1 MRRHDGLCSPK
12 TFVASALLVA
22 LTAVGV
28 SSTCFGE
35 TLRDIEYA
43 VVDGISLKLDLYL
56 PDAPSAKPAPLVVY
70 IHGGAWISGDKTPT
84 HAPAV
89 LGPQYAVA
97 SVNYRLA
104 QQAPFPAQIHDCKA
118 AVRWLRAHAGTYG
131 IDSNRIGA
139 WGSSA
144 GGHLAA
150 LLGTSDGI
158 AALEGTVGDCLGVS
172 SRVQAI
178 CDSFGPTD
186 LLTLVDPTGD
196 IDVGAA
202 YSPVGRLLGGPR
214 AEHTEL
220 ARLASPI
227 SHIDE
232 TDPPF
237 LILHGD
243 ADEVVPYGQSVTFH
257 QVLAS
262 AGVDAS
268 LYLVGRG
275 AHGGF
280 PPFVDALVKAFFDR
294 VLRP

>member
-1 MRRHDGLCSPK
+1 MRRYDGLSPQK
-12 TFVASALLVA
+12 TLVMIGVLFA
-22 LTAVGV
+22 LTATGIA
-28 SSTCFGE
+28 STCFGE

-43 VVDGISLKLDLYL
+43 VVDGFSLKLDLVL
-56 PDAPSAKPAPLVVY
+56 PGTPPAKPMPLVVY
-70 IHGGAWISGDKTPT
+70 IHGGAWISGDKDST

-118 AVRWLRAHAGTYG
+118 AVRWLRAHAATYG
-131 IDSNRIGA
+131 IDPDRIGA
-139 WGSSA
+139 WGVSA

-150 LLGTSDGI
+150 LLGTSGGV
-158 AALEGTVGDCLGVS
+158 AELEGTVGDCLGVS
-172 SRVQAI
+172 SRVQAV
-178 CDSFGPTD
+178 CDSFGPID

-214 AEHTEL
+214 DEHAEL

-227 SHIDE
+227 THIDE

-243 ADEVVPYGQSVTFH
+243 ADEVVPYDQSVVFH
-257 QVLAS
+257 QALAA

-280 PPFVDALVKAFFDR
+280 PLFVDGLVKAFFDR
-294 VLRP
+294 VLWP

>member
-1 MRRHDGLCSPK
+1 MQRWDELSPQK
-12 TFVASALLVA
+12 TLVMIGVLFA
-22 LTAVGV
+22 LTTTGV
-28 SSTCFGE
+28 ASTCFGE

-43 VVDGISLKLDLYL
+43 VVDGISLKLDLFL

-70 IHGGAWISGDKTPT
+70 IHGGAWISGDKDST

-89 LGPQYAVA
+89 LGPPYAVA

-118 AVRWLRAHAGTYG
+118 AVRWLRAHAATYG
-131 IDSNRIGA
+131 IDPHRIGA

-150 LLGTSDGI
+150 LLGTSGGI
-158 AALEGTVGDCLGVS
+158 AELEGTVGDCLGVS
-172 SRVQAI
+172 SGVQAV
-178 CDSFGPTD
+178 CDSFGPID
-186 LLTLVDPTGD
+186 LLTLVDPTSD

-214 AEHTEL
+214 DEHKEL
-220 ARLASPI
+220 ARLANPI
-227 SHIDE
+227 THIDE

-243 ADEVVPYGQSVTFH
+243 ADEVVPYGQSVDFH
-257 QVLAS
+257 QALAA

-268 LYLVGRG
+268 LYVVGRG
-275 AHGGF
+275 VHGGF
-280 PPFVDALVKAFFDR
+280 PPFVDGLVKAFFDR

>member
-1 MRRHDGLCSPK
+1 MRCHEGPCRTRTFAGIALCWAM
-12 TFVASALLVA
+12 TAAGCSAA
-22 LTAVGV
+22 
-28 SSTCFGE
+28 CFAE
-35 TLRDIEYA
+35 TLHDIEYA
-43 VVDGISLKLDLYL
+43 VVDGISLALDLVL
-56 PDAPSAKPAPLVVY
+56 PDAPSARPAPVVVY
-70 IHGGAWISGDKTPT
+70 IHGGAWISGDKDPSR
-84 HAPAV
+84 ASEV
-89 LGPQYAVA
+89 LGPRYAVA

-118 AVRWLRAHAGTYG
+118 AVRWLRAHAAIYG
-131 IDSNRIGA
+131 IDPHRIGA
-139 WGSSA
+139 WGPSA

-158 AALEGTVGDCLGVS
+158 AELEGTVGDSIGVS
-172 SRVQAI
+172 SRVQAV
-178 CDSFGPTD
+178 CDSFGPID
-186 LLTLVDPTGD
+186 LVTLVDPTGD
-196 IDVGAA
+196 VDVGAA

-214 AEHTEL
+214 DEHTEL

-227 SHIDE
+227 THIDE

-243 ADEVVPYGQSVTFH
+243 ADDVVPYSQSVAFH
-257 QVLAS
+257 QALAA

-280 PPFVDALVKAFFDR
+280 PPFVDELVKAFFDR